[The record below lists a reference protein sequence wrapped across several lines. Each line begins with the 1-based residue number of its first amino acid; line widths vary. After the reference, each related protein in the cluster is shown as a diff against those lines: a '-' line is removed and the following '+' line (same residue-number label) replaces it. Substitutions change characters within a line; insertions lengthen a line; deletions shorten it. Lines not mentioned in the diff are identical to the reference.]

1 LRLLTFEKYTAVEQ
15 GYAHGVQHL
24 TDPAVIAQ
32 ALEHE
37 RLTHENQEL
46 RQQQQQLMQALESQ
60 ETFITQLRDFEDSV
74 KVCMKICMHICIY
87 ISAYTVVYIG
97 L

>member
-1 LRLLTFEKYTAVEQ
+1 VRPLTIEKCTAVEQ
-15 GYAHGVQHL
+15 RYAHGVQHF

-37 RLTHENQEL
+37 RLTHENLEL

-74 KVCMKICMHICIY
+74 KVLMKIFMLICIC
-87 ISAYTVVYIG
+87 IST
-97 L
+97 